1 MTPSARNAT
10 LRPGPTPR
18 FVAALSMS
26 VLAHLAMPLVV
37 SGGAGH
43 SASSK
48 ETSRTLSVRVL
59 PREEPSEPPPVSAA
73 PTIDEPAASAP
84 RVARV
89 EPEPRVVPAAPR
101 AEAPRSGAGVPDAP
115 DLTYYP
121 AKQLD
126 IYPKLLSELDLR
138 YRGKAADDG
147 VTGRTLLLVLI
158 DEIGAVKEVS
168 VVEAEPPNAFEDDA
182 QRALLAA
189 RFAPAYRNG
198 RAVRSRVLIAVNY
211 GVERGS
217 P

>member
-1 MTPSARNAT
+1 MPPSARNAT
-10 LRPGPTPR
+10 LRPAATPR
-18 FVAALSMS
+18 FAAALFFSAL
-26 VLAHLAMPLVV
+26 VHFAMPLVMT
-37 SGGAGH
+37 GGGVRIP
-43 SASSK
+43 SSK
-48 ETSRTLSVRVL
+48 ESSRTLSVRVL
-59 PREEPSEPPPVSAA
+59 PAVESGETPPLSAPA
-73 PTIDEPAASAP
+73 IVDEPAPPAP

-89 EPEPRVVPAAPR
+89 EPAPRVAAPAARP
-101 AEAPRSGAGVPDAP
+101 EAARSGAGVADAP
-115 DLTYYP
+115 DLTYYA

-126 IYPKLLSELDLR
+126 IYPRLLAELDLR

-147 VTGRTLLLVLI
+147 VTGRALLLVLI
-158 DEIGAVKEVS
+158 DEIGTVKEVS